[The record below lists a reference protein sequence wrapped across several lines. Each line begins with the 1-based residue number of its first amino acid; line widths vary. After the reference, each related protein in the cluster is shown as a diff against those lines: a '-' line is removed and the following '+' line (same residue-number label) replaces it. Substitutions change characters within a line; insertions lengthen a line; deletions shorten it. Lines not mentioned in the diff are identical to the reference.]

1 MIASLN
7 GILTLIGKS
16 EIVLEVNGIG
26 YILNV
31 SSKLITSLDK
41 IGSQLTLFTDLQIK
55 DDKIVMYGFASS
67 NDQNMFK
74 LLQTVQGVG
83 PRAALSILST
93 LNVDEIILAISS
105 GDKAM
110 ISRADGI
117 GPKVA
122 GRITTELVEKVSNFN
137 NSILNNSF
145 VKNLP
150 NTTKEKLNF
159 SKDND
164 SIDLSVEVE
173 DIISALVNL
182 GYSRSEVFS
191 VVMKIKN
198 DTSLD
203 TNKDFTVSQIVPIAL
218 KKLSGTIEWLM
229 KIK

>member
-1 MIASLN
+1 MIASLK

-16 EIVLEVNGIG
+16 EIVLEVNGVG

-31 SSKLITSLDK
+31 SSKLIASLDK

-67 NDQNMFK
+67 KDQNMFK

-93 LNVDEIILAISS
+93 LNINEIILAITSA
-105 GDKAM
+105 DKAM

-122 GRITTELVEKVSNFN
+122 GRITTELVEKVINFN
-137 NSILNNSF
+137 NSSLNNFFS
-145 VKNLP
+145 KNLP
-150 NTTKEKLNF
+150 NIIQEKLSLNQ
-159 SKDND
+159 DND
-164 SIDLSVEVE
+164 FKDLSAEVE

-198 DTSLD
+198 DTNLS
-203 TNKDFTVSQIVPIAL
+203 TNIDFTVSQIVPIAL
-218 KKLSGTIEWLM
+218 KELSGGIE
-229 KIK
+229 